1 MLSHHTSNGCNLQA
15 GDLFGS
21 GTVSGAEKGT
31 EACMTEIT
39 EAGRQ
44 PVAISDT
51 ESRGWLQAGDR
62 ITFKARAE
70 RDGYVGIGFGEC
82 MGTLKAPQ

>member
-1 MLSHHTSNGCNLQA
+1 
-15 GDLFGS
+15 
-21 GTVSGAEKGT
+21 
-31 EACMTEIT
+31 
-39 EAGRQ
+39 
-44 PVAISDT
+44 
-51 ESRGWLQAGDR
+51 LQAGDR